1 MPPKWSLLK
10 VTSANRHLL
19 LPFTLN
25 QIIIELGEP
34 LICPFT
40 LARACKTFC
49 RLFQNHQVLS
59 SHLHLE
65 KEKPPGRRDIHSFW
79 GQRIQFFSP
88 NPLFFLNNLWVDIN
102 PSPQIPHKVVI
113 IILISHMEKQM
124 FEEVKLP
131 APLAAQAVKNQ
142 HAMGQTQVRSL
153 GRGDLLKKGMA
164 THPVFLPP
172 VDRRA
177 WRARVHG
184 VSKSQTQLSRL
195 TF

>member
-1 MPPKWSLLK
+1 
-10 VTSANRHLL
+10 
-19 LPFTLN
+19 
-25 QIIIELGEP
+25 
-34 LICPFT
+34 
-40 LARACKTFC
+40 
-49 RLFQNHQVLS
+49 
-59 SHLHLE
+59 
-65 KEKPPGRRDIHSFW
+65 
-79 GQRIQFFSP
+79 
-88 NPLFFLNNLWVDIN
+88 
-102 PSPQIPHKVVI
+102 
-113 IILISHMEKQM
+113 M

-131 APLAAQAVKNQ
+131 ASLAAQAVKNQ

-153 GRGDLLKKGMA
+153 GREDLLKKGMA